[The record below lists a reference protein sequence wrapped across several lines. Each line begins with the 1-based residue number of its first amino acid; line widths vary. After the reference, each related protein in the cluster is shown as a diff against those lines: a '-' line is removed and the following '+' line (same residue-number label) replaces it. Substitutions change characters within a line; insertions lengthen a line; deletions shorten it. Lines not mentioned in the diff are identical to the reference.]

1 MKLKKVCLE
10 DFISHRY
17 TEVEFEYG
25 INVVIGPN
33 GAGKT
38 SILDAIS
45 FGLFNIHSR
54 GKNENLIRKG
64 AEKAKVVVEFSEG
77 GLDYAVE
84 VEIDQKKKQVR
95 GVLFRI
101 QNGERTILAKGGS
114 RVITSEIE
122 KILGMDGFLFQQ
134 SIYVQQ
140 GEIERLITTRP
151 AERKEIIS
159 KLLGIDDLEKAY
171 SNMKELLSDYEKVA
185 STLRGELKR
194 KQEVENKLRI
204 LTLEIENLRTQM
216 NSNRDKL
223 VEINSALERLKSKL
237 EEFDQKLE
245 RFKELNPQKAAL
257 EERVASLNDNLE
269 RKREELR
276 EAEIAHSKIEELK
289 EEVAK
294 IPILESYLELYQK
307 IGEKERERSL
317 ESRDL
322 QKIKELEETIKRNEI
337 LHRAYLEKSELSK
350 QKMEERRKYE
360 GLEGKITTLESEFE
374 KEKKKLGK
382 KSEELS
388 RKLEECSK
396 ILGEDVTLENLEL
409 VSANKKEELE
419 RMKNEL
425 DTKTDLINKEL
436 GAIQKHIEEV
446 QFKLSKISE
455 AKVCPLCGR
464 ELTPEHRKRLQEE
477 FKDLLRESNE
487 KIKDLEE
494 ELGRVSTER
503 KDCDR
508 ILKKL
513 ASIDAE
519 GIKELGKEILDL
531 NISIAQKSREIE
543 KLREDVVKLKKVDEE
558 IAVLEKE
565 LKKLEEAH
573 REYEVAKQGIA
584 KWPPLDEV
592 EAKLRRI
599 CEEIDAI
606 QRELE
611 DLTRKLGY
619 KPEDPKKELN
629 ELRRKKEEFDKN
641 ETIAKKRDSILS
653 EVQNLEKELSKAKG
667 DLKKILSEIEELKYD
682 EKAHRKIREDLE
694 RKMQER
700 SELEKEIVR
709 LQTEIQSKEGE
720 MSRCE
725 SEVKKLVE
733 KEKELKVVEDFI
745 KILEKIRGAFHKD
758 GIQRIIRARA
768 KPLLE
773 NYTREFFERFNLEF
787 SDVQMDDDYNVSVI
801 GALGTQ
807 TIDQISGGER
817 VALAI
822 ALRLAIAR
830 VLSDKVETIIMDE
843 PTTHLDE
850 ERRRELVNILNSFFR
865 EGSRIFP
872 QMIVITHHGE
882 IEEVADVVY
891 SVKKKEGYS
900 VVESK
905 L

>member
-1 MKLKKVCLE
+1 M
-10 DFISHRY
+10 
-17 TEVEFEYG
+17 
-25 INVVIGPN
+25 
-33 GAGKT
+33 
-38 SILDAIS
+38 
-45 FGLFNIHSR
+45 
-54 GKNENLIRKG
+54 
-64 AEKAKVVVEFSEG
+64 
-77 GLDYAVE
+77 
-84 VEIDQKKKQVR
+84 
-95 GVLFRI
+95 
-101 QNGERTILAKGGS
+101 QNGERIILARGGS
-114 RVITSEIE
+114 KVITSEIE
-122 KILGMDGFLFQQ
+122 KIVGMDGFLFQQ

-140 GEIERLITTRP
+140 GEIESLITTRP

-159 KLLGIDDLEKAY
+159 RLLGRDDLEKAY
-171 SNMKELLSDYEKVA
+171 FNMKELLSDYEKVA

-194 KQEVENKLRI
+194 KEEVENKLRI
-204 LTLEIENLRTQM
+204 LNSDIENLRTQM
-216 NSNRDKL
+216 NSSRDKL
-223 VEINSALERLKSKL
+223 VEINSVLERLKSEL
-237 EEFDQKLE
+237 EEFDRKLD
-245 RFKELNPQKAAL
+245 RFNELNPQKAAL
-257 EERVASLNDNLE
+257 EARVASLKENLE
-269 RKREELR
+269 KKREELR
-276 EAEIAHSKIEELK
+276 EAEIAHSKIEQMK
-289 EEVAK
+289 EAVAK
-294 IPILESYLELYQK
+294 LPILESYLELYKK

-322 QKIKELEETIKRNEI
+322 ENIRELEETIKRNEI
-337 LHRAYLEKSELSK
+337 LYRAYLEKSELLK
-350 QKMEERRKYE
+350 QKMEERKKYE
-360 GLEGKITTLESEFE
+360 GVEGKITTLESEFE

-388 RKLEECSK
+388 KKLEECSK
-396 ILGEDVTLENLEL
+396 ILGRDVNLDDLEFVL
-409 VSANKKEELE
+409 ANKKEELD
-419 RMKNEL
+419 RLKNEL

-446 QFKLSKISE
+446 QFKLSKLSE

-464 ELTPEHRKRLQEE
+464 ELTSEHRKKLQEE
-477 FKDLLRESNE
+477 FSDLMRESNE
-487 KIKDLEE
+487 KRESLEE
-494 ELGRVSTER
+494 ELKRVSAER

-519 GIKELGKEILDL
+519 GIKEIGKEISDL
-531 NISIAQKSREIE
+531 NVSIAQKSREIE
-543 KLREDVVKLKKVDEE
+543 KLREDVVKLKRIDEE
-558 IAVLEKE
+558 IIVLEKE
-565 LKKLEEAH
+565 LKKLEKAY
-573 REYEVAKQGIA
+573 RDYEVAKQGIT

-599 CEEIDAI
+599 CEEIDAM
-606 QRELE
+606 QREME

-619 KPEDPKKELN
+619 KPEDPKRELS

-641 ETIAKKRDSILS
+641 EPIAKKRDFILS
-653 EVQNLEKELSKAKG
+653 DVQNLEKELSKIME
-667 DLKKILSEIEELKYD
+667 DLRKILNEIEELKYD
-682 EKAHRKIREDLE
+682 EKAHRTIREDLE
-694 RKMQER
+694 RKMKER

-709 LQTEIQSKEGE
+709 LSTQIRSKEE
-720 MSRCE
+720 ERSRCE
-725 SEVKKLVE
+725 IELKQLAE

-745 KILEKIRGAFHKD
+745 EILEKVRGAFHKD

-773 NYTREFFERFNLEF
+773 KYTREFFERFNLEF
-787 SDVQMDDDYNVSVI
+787 SDVQMDDDYNISVLGPI
-801 GALGTQ
+801 GTQ

-830 VLSDKVETIIMDE
+830 VLSERVETIIMDE

-872 QMIVITHHGE
+872 QMIVITHHTE
-882 IEEVADVVY
+882 IEDVADIVY
-891 SVKKKEGYS
+891 SVKKKEGCS